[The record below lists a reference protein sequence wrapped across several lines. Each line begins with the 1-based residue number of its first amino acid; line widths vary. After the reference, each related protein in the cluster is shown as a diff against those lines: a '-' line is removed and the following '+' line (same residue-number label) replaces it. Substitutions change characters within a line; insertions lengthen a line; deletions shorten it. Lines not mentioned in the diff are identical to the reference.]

1 MKIEFNNSFRS
12 TRNGFAHDTEVSID
26 GEFVHKTSAHYLNR
40 TWEAYAY
47 QSVMKDALDE
57 LIDEEVRS
65 LRDEY
70 KEQTGRKRLPKDMV
84 FDSEFLTALKRR
96 RDEL

>member
-1 MKIEFNNSFRS
+1 MK
-12 TRNGFAHDTEVSID
+12 
-26 GEFVHKTSAHYLNR
+26 K
-40 TWEAYAY
+40 
-47 QSVMKDALDE
+47 ALDE
-57 LIDEEVRS
+57 LISEEVRS